1 VKVAYV
7 IPTHF
12 DNFSVIAGAERYAYG
27 LAKAMAK
34 KAETVLVTFSDR
46 NATRRDEEL
55 TIKYEKTLFHI
66 RSIINPFCVGFLRDL
81 ADADVIHCLQ
91 FRTVVTELAVLYG
104 ALRKRK
110 VFVTDLAGGTMY
122 SLSRFLPVSKGVHEF
137 LLISEYSRRL
147 QPPLPVP
154 NRIIYGGVD
163 ENMFCEGLEPKQA
176 RFLYAGRIFPLKGI
190 HHLIEALPQGVALD
204 ILGHSHDDAYL
215 KRLQEKS
222 AGKRVTFRHDADD
235 ASLIHTYRQA
245 LATVLPSLV
254 DGGFTA
260 AIESLACG
268 TPVLG
273 TKLGSLPE
281 IVDDGVTGF
290 LVPPNDPSALHEK
303 MAWLVAHPESA
314 AAMGRRGRD
323 KVLREF
329 TWDRVV
335 DRCLAAYGADYKPGA
350 SLSRPS

>member
-1 VKVAYV
+1 MKVVYV

-12 DNFSVIAGAERYAYG
+12 DDSSVIAGAERYAYG

-46 NATRRDEEL
+46 HVTRRDGEL

-66 RSIINPFCVGFLRDL
+66 RSIINPFCLRFLQDL

-104 ALRKRK
+104 ALRKKR
-110 VFVTDLAGGTMY
+110 VFVTDLAGGAKY
-122 SLSRFLPVSKGVHEF
+122 NLSTLVPVWRGLHAF
-137 LLISEYSRRL
+137 LLISEYNRQL
-147 QPPLPVP
+147 QPRLPVATH
-154 NRIIYGGVD
+154 IIYGGVD
-163 ENMFCEGLEPKQA
+163 ENMFSEGLEPKQS

-190 HHLIEALPQGVALD
+190 HHLIEALPKGVALD

-215 KRLQEKS
+215 KRLQEMS
-222 AGKRVTFRHDADD
+222 AGKSVTFRHDADD
-235 ASLIHTYRQA
+235 ASLIHEYRQA

-260 AIESLACG
+260 AMESLACG

-273 TKLGSLPE
+273 TKVGSLPE

-290 LVPPNDPSALHEK
+290 LVPPNDPSALREK
-303 MAWLVAHPESA
+303 IEWFVAHPERA
-314 AAMGRRGRD
+314 VEMGRRGRE

-335 DRCLAAYGADYKPGA
+335 NRCLAVYGSYDVN
-350 SLSRPS
+350 